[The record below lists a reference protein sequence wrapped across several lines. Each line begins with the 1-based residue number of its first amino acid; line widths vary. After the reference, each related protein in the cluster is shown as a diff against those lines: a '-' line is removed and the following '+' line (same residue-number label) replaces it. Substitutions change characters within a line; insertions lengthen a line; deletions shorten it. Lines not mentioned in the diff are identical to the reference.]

1 MMAQGNK
8 YIFFTAM
15 LGVMASVESTDAN
28 VKVVHRCTTDALSPS
43 QAIQRVRWA
52 WACALKKPGITEIP
66 KEGGTLLEYG
76 EPWTVKNFVSPSMY
90 PAEGEGEEIRMEIND
105 SRLDL
110 LHDTSFSPPS
120 TQWQDINGTLR
131 QYWERSVLRARP
143 QYPSFGSAPNI
154 DSGVQLYPNPAYDPA
169 NCDLYQNAAGSG
181 APSATHYVN
190 VYCTASCYPGDRLI
204 LTPAGFVT
212 IKEARDGLMEEIIT
226 LAPESTLDRIGLM
239 KNSVYSYTEEARDA
253 THSIVT
259 YRLASGGEL
268 QVTVDHPVLRADGFM
283 VEAADLEVGDS
294 LLQPDGKHDLIID
307 IEKKE
312 FFGKVY
318 NLRPATQDTVSN
330 ILIADG
336 YLVGSSMYQNE
347 GVEYMNRIVLGDS
360 IPYELL
366 PLHE

>member
-1 MMAQGNK
+1 MMTQGNK
-8 YIFFTAM
+8 YILFAAM

-28 VKVVHRCTTDALSPS
+28 VKVVHRCTTDALSPA
-43 QAIQRVRWA
+43 QAIQRVQWA
-52 WACALKKPGITEIP
+52 WTCALKKPDIAEITS
-66 KEGGTLLEYG
+66 EGDLREYG
-76 EPWTVKNFVSPSMY
+76 EPWTTKNFVSITLY
-90 PAEGEGEEIRMEIND
+90 PFPGDESRGKINY
-105 SRLDL
+105 SRLEL
-110 LHDTSFSPPS
+110 LYEGSFFLPDTR
-120 TQWQDINGTLR
+120 WQDVNGTLR

-143 QYPSFGSAPNI
+143 LYPSFGSDPNI
-154 DSGVQLYPNPAYDPA
+154 DSGVQLYPDPA
-169 NCDLYQNAAGSG
+169 HDPADCDLYQNAAGSG

-307 IEKKE
+307 IEKRE

-366 PLHE
+366 PIHE